1 MHDIHYFI
9 EGCNTI
15 CIDLWRN
22 HEGGGGKYL
31 QSIHF
36 GFALGGIIGPV
47 IAKPFLSIRQR
58 PEISNLSIP
67 YESPAMSQKIDEP
80 EVSIFHLFP
89 ILGSFS
95 CLISI
100 GYLVYEI
107 MERNECKESINKIDN
122 TIHNDCVCNLNKTMQ
137 KTSMRSTLSLP
148 KNRGKQLEKEQ
159 TVKRHSIRSWIF
171 LGIMLTFF
179 ICYVGIEA
187 SLSSLLSAFSV
198 NSKLQL
204 SQQEGTIITSY
215 FWVAFATTRL
225 LYIFVPNRVSSLQGI
240 CLSLSIINF
249 GCILLCI
256 YSDTSKTCLS
266 VFSAVVGSALGPL
279 FGNFIMWLEKHLLVD
294 VNVNAL
300 ITIFGSIGGSLIPT
314 LVGQLIK
321 EMPMFL
327 MYLIIGLSIGLI
339 QLFGASYLVGR
350 KIKDIK

>member
-1 MHDIHYFI
+1 M
-9 EGCNTI
+9 
-15 CIDLWRN
+15 
-22 HEGGGGKYL
+22 

-36 GFALGGIIGPV
+36 GFALGGIIGPI

-107 MERNECKESINKIDN
+107 MERNVCDESINKVDN

-179 ICYVGIEA
+179 KY
-187 SLSSLLSAFSV
+187 
-198 NSKLQL
+198 
-204 SQQEGTIITSY
+204 
-215 FWVAFATTRL
+215 
-225 LYIFVPNRVSSLQGI
+225 
-240 CLSLSIINF
+240 
-249 GCILLCI
+249 
-256 YSDTSKTCLS
+256 
-266 VFSAVVGSALGPL
+266 
-279 FGNFIMWLEKHLLVD
+279 KH
-294 VNVNAL
+294 
-300 ITIFGSIGGSLIPT
+300 
-314 LVGQLIK
+314 
-321 EMPMFL
+321 
-327 MYLIIGLSIGLI
+327 
-339 QLFGASYLVGR
+339 
-350 KIKDIK
+350 